1 MDLQLSIAHNLGLSK
16 AIKTTQI
23 AILPIKAK
31 LTESGPPTF
40 PKFS

>member
-23 AILPIKAK
+23 AILPNNAHKSTINWIW
-31 LTESGPPTF
+31 PPDL
-40 PKFS
+40 S